1 MQNNDGNKKVGIVTL
16 YHNNYNFGGLLQAY
30 ALPTAVKK
38 YLGIPAEQI
47 DYLFLPEQETK
58 TEKAKKNISISKI
71 INLVGFLF
79 FNRLEKSNLNKRE
92 KAFEQFM
99 KYIPHSDRVYGY
111 DNICESLKVY
121 NTFICGGDQIW
132 IDCKKMPWFR
142 TEDSRVFTLR
152 FVPDK
157 VKKISYA
164 PSMAVLE
171 LTEEFKK
178 EFCIGVNRL
187 DRVSLREKRSLPVL
201 RKLTDKSVTVAVDPV
216 LLLKESDWLKE
227 INYSGKK
234 EKYILCYLLSDSIS
248 QRKALTKLA
257 KKLNY
262 KIITFPHI
270 LHNIVRKCDLFFGN
284 IHDYTSGPREFIGL
298 IKNAEMVITDSFHAC
313 VFSMIFKTPFA
324 VFERGNTDEKGN
336 MNSRIY
342 DFLEEYHLEN
352 QLVTA
357 EELTEMKEIPKIDFT
372 YAHEHW
378 KKRRE
383 ESLKYLENALKT
395 IRTE

>member
-1 MQNNDGNKKVGIVTL
+1 MATEKIKIGIVTL

-30 ALPTAVKK
+30 ALPTALKK

-58 TEKAKKNISISKI
+58 TEKPKNNISISKI

-79 FNRLEKSNLNKRE
+79 FNRLEKSNLNKRK
-92 KAFEQFM
+92 KAFEKFM
-99 KYIPHSDRVYGY
+99 KYIPHSDRAYGY

-152 FVPDK
+152 FVPEG

-178 EFCIGVNRL
+178 EFCISVNRL
-187 DRVSLREKRSLPVL
+187 DRVSVREKRSLPVL
-201 RKLTDKSVTVAVDPV
+201 RKLTDKPVTLAVDPV
-216 LLLKESDWLKE
+216 LLLKDSDWLKE
-227 INYSGKK
+227 INCSGKK

-248 QRKALTKLA
+248 QRKATTKLA
-257 KKLNY
+257 KKLNC

-270 LHNIVRKCDLFFGN
+270 LENIVRKCDLFFGN

-298 IKNAEMVITDSFHAC
+298 IKNAEMLITDSFHAC

-324 VFERGNTDEKGN
+324 VFERGNTDEKGD

-352 QLVTA
+352 QLVT
-357 EELTEMKEIPKIDFT
+357 EKELTEMQEIPKIDFT

-378 KKRRE
+378 EKRRQ
-383 ESLKYLENALKT
+383 ESLKYLENALKNN
-395 IRTE
+395 

>member
-30 ALPTAVKK
+30 ALPTSLKK

-58 TEKAKKNISISKI
+58 TEKPKNNISISKI

-79 FNRLEKSNLNKRE
+79 FDRLEKSNLNKRK

-111 DNICESLKVY
+111 DNICETLKVY

-187 DRVSLREKRSLPVL
+187 DRVSVREKRSLPVL
-201 RKLTDKSVTVAVDPV
+201 RKLTDKPVTVAVDPV

-270 LHNIVRKCDLFFGN
+270 LHNIVRKCDLFFGD
-284 IHDYTSGPREFIGL
+284 IRDYSSGPREFIEL

-324 VFERGNTDEKGN
+324 VFERNKIGENGN

-352 QLVTA
+352 QLVT
-357 EELTEMKEIPKIDFT
+357 EKELTEMQEIPKIDFT

-378 KKRRE
+378 EKRRQ
-383 ESLKYLENALKT
+383 ESLKYLENALKNN
-395 IRTE
+395 

>member
-58 TEKAKKNISISKI
+58 TKKPKNKISISKI